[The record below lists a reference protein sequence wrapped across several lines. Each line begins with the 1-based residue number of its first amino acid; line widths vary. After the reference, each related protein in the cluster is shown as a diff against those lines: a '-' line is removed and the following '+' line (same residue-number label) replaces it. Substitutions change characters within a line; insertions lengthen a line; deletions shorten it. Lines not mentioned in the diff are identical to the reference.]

1 MLLVNWLCHRKLLC
15 WLAIPVSNNL
25 AVQGVAVDGERV
37 DRVSVFGVPTEHQVA
52 LVGHLEVG
60 NHERTL
66 ASVGSLGGVRSDRP
80 HVLTLFDGVDV
91 DGAILRPGGCHIKL
105 RRDGHAGHGLVVPR
119 QNLNSSQVLA
129 STQACKFQY

>member
-1 MLLVNWLCHRKLLC
+1 MC

-80 HVLTLFDGVDV
+80 HVLTLLDGVDV
-91 DGAILRPGGCHIKL
+91 DGAILGPGGSHVKL
-105 RRDGHAGHGLVVPR
+105 RRDCHAGHSLVVSR
-119 QNLNSSQVLA
+119 QNLNRLSK
-129 STQACKFQY
+129 C